1 MRHVDMCPTQEA
13 LEAAAEARMWCARCS
28 DLQVCGCAFWGLVVH
43 ICAMITGQ
51 AESCVM
57 LEQVILKEL
66 SSAKRG
72 QARAPVSAKAKNQIE
87 ASPAVAQK
95 EQGSA
100 AVMCASDND
109 AISGSPCMAKDLGN
123 EGQVSAERRSQGG
136 GGDAENSDDEDWD
149 SDLTRDFESLT
160 YVSCDER
167 ENDGEKHGS
176 GEERRGGGM

>member
-1 MRHVDMCPTQEA
+1 MCPTQEA
-13 LEAAAEARMWCARCS
+13 LGAAAEARMWCARCS

-43 ICAMITGQ
+43 ICAMINGQ
-51 AESCVM
+51 AESCVL

-66 SSAKRG
+66 SQAKRAG
-72 QARAPVSAKAKNQIE
+72 QARVPVRAKAKNQIE

-95 EQGSA
+95 GEGSA

-109 AISGSPCMAKDLGN
+109 ADSGSPCIAKDLGN
-123 EGQVSAERRSQGG
+123 DEQVSAERRSLGG
-136 GGDAENSDDEDWD
+136 EGGDAENSDDEDWD

-167 ENDGEKHGS
+167 ENDGEKDGS